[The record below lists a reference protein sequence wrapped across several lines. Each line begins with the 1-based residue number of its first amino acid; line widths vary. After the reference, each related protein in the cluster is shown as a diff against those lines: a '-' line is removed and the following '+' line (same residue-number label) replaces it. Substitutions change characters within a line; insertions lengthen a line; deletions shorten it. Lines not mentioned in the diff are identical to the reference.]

1 MFGLDFNPLIHFMP
15 GSHIPIVTEDTIRET
30 KPNIVVILPW
40 NIADEISAQLAYI
53 RQWEGRFAVAVPT
66 MREF

>member
-1 MFGLDFNPLIHFMP
+1 MP